1 MTVLSVPMTVAEFD
15 QFILLPEHSDATFEF
30 IVGEMYQKMPSNA
43 YSSEIAF
50 RIGRLVGN
58 FIADNDLG
66 RATGE
71 GGGYQIGAGE
81 RYAPDFAFVSKERQA
96 ELTRKGYNSIP
107 PDLAIEVEYPTSAE
121 SEKRLRYKIMNY
133 LQAGTVVWVVYPETK
148 TIEIYT
154 PNQSV
159 QFLSET
165 DTLTGGDILK
175 GFSLPVSDIFK

>member
-1 MTVLSVPMTVAEFD
+1 MTVLGMPMTVAEFD
-15 QFILLPEHSDATFEF
+15 QWILLPEHSDRTFEF
-30 IVGEMYQKMPSNA
+30 IVGELYQKMPSNP

-50 RIGRLVGN
+50 RIGRFVAN
-58 FIADNDLG
+58 FVADNDLG
-66 RATGE
+66 RVTGE

-81 RYAPDFAFVSKERQA
+81 RYAPDFAFVSKERQV

-107 PDLAIEVEYPTSAE
+107 PDLAIEVEYPTSVD

-133 LQAGTVVWVVYPETK
+133 LQVGTVVWVVYPETK
-148 TIEIYT
+148 TIEIYA

-175 GFSLPVSDIFK
+175 GFSLPVSEIFK